1 MAIVPLRYL
10 ASMNESRTTTR
21 GPVEYWQRGQTL
33 LLVGVGL
40 TLAGIAYDAY
50 WHSHHGALD
59 VGIPAPHYVT
69 LLGMVVALVGI
80 VAARARATGRRRTA
94 FSIGL
99 VAAVAQLVGATWD
112 TLLHYAGQE
121 PAPWAA
127 PHALYRIGFLTL
139 LVVVLVV
146 VARDLLRR

>member
-1 MAIVPLRYL
+1 
-10 ASMNESRTTTR
+10 MNERRTTTR
-21 GPVEYWQRGQTL
+21 GPVEYWRQHGQTFL
-33 LLVGVGL
+33 LLGVGL

-50 WHSHHGALD
+50 WHSHHGVAD

-80 VAARARATGRRRTA
+80 VAARAGATGRRRIA

-99 VAAVAQLVGATWD
+99 IAAVAQLVGATWD
-112 TLLHYAGQE
+112 NLLHYVGQE

-127 PHALYRIGFLTL
+127 PHALSRIGFLTL

-146 VARDLLRR
+146 VVGERLRG

>member
-69 LLGMVVALVGI
+69 LLGMVVALRRYRRRPREGDWP
-80 VAARARATGRRRTA
+80 AADRVLHRPRRGGRATRR
-94 FSIGL
+94 GD
-99 VAAVAQLVGATWD
+99 VG
-112 TLLHYAGQE
+112 
-121 PAPWAA
+121 
-127 PHALYRIGFLTL
+127 
-139 LVVVLVV
+139 
-146 VARDLLRR
+146 